1 VDLAAGRIEVVD
13 VRYDAGRFGSGYKDR
28 PKSDA
33 SIRAVPM
40 AEAVAA
46 AMARRLD
53 GCGRDELVFCGPG
66 GSNRVPR
73 GARSRLSVGNYRRV
87 YWLAVARA
95 ELPELDPHGPHDL
108 RICDLAG
115 GWSRPCSG

>member
-1 VDLAAGRIEVVD
+1 VD